1 LNVFT
6 LMRVASVLPV
16 LVLVSSCTFGP
27 NYRRPAV
34 ELPDAYRG
42 AAAEQRAGRESL
54 ADLQWFEVFG
64 DDTLTELVKAALAR
78 NFELRIAA
86 ERVLQARAVFGIARA
101 QRFPEVSGT
110 AGAVAARGSEVG
122 ANRGVPRGA
131 ETDVTYVEAGF
142 ALAWELDV
150 WGRIRRLNEA
160 ARARYLATEE
170 ARRGV
175 ITTLVADVTET
186 YLALRA
192 LDLELEIAR
201 RTRDLAGESL
211 RLVEARR
218 SGGAANGLDVR
229 QAEQLLF
236 TATGQIAGLERE
248 IAQAENALTLLLG
261 RVPGE
266 VPRGRPLEAFQ
277 APPRIPAGL
286 PASRGSARRGSP

>member
-131 ETDVTYVEAGF
+131 ETDVTYVEAGKP
-142 ALAWELDV
+142 
-150 WGRIRRLNEA
+150 
-160 ARARYLATEE
+160 RAP
-170 ARRGV
+170 
-175 ITTLVADVTET
+175 
-186 YLALRA
+186 
-192 LDLELEIAR
+192 
-201 RTRDLAGESL
+201 
-211 RLVEARR
+211 
-218 SGGAANGLDVR
+218 
-229 QAEQLLF
+229 
-236 TATGQIAGLERE
+236 ATGQPRK
-248 IAQAENALTLLLG
+248 
-261 RVPGE
+261 RV
-266 VPRGRPLEAFQ
+266 VA
-277 APPRIPAGL
+277 
-286 PASRGSARRGSP
+286 